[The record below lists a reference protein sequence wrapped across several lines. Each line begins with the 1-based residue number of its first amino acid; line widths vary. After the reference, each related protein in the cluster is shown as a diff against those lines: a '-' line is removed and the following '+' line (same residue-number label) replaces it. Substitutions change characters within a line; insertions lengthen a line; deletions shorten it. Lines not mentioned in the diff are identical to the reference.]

1 MKSVLVTRVTV
12 CTDIS
17 GAHPACVKK
26 YAEIKDFS
34 YIPASEIP
42 SDAKV
47 RTDTPWRVIYNVE
60 YDRRI
65 SLLID
70 KELIPLENE

>member
-12 CTDIS
+12 CTDFS

-26 YAEIKDFS
+26 SAEIKDWN
-34 YIPASEIP
+34 YISESEIP

-47 RTDTPWRVIYNVE
+47 RTNTPWRVIYNVE
-60 YDRRI
+60 YDSRI
-65 SLLID
+65 NLLID